1 MSNNTLMLLRPLID
15 ALQVPDLAPAAF
27 ESLSPAIP
35 ALLENMAAAMSKA
48 EDFEGRNREFEELV
62 RVLKNDAA
70 YYEEESDRQE
80 RQVQKWKKL
89 VLHTLTILKPFV
101 RCPVRVT
108 PKGKSKVEGGIF
120 EGQALILTD
129 KNEIELRLVDGRSI
143 PLDWISKP
151 SLEGVPT

>member
-1 MSNNTLMLLRPLID
+1 MSNNTLMLLLPLID
-15 ALQVPDLAPAAF
+15 ALQVPDLAPDAL

-35 ALLENMAAAMSKA
+35 ALLEKMAAAMEEA
-48 EDFEGRNREFEELV
+48 EDFAGRNREFEELV
-62 RVLKNDAA
+62 RVLRNDAA

-80 RQVQKWKKL
+80 RQARKWKDL
-89 VLHTLTILKPFV
+89 VLHMLAILKPFV

-108 PKGKSKVEGGIF
+108 PKGKSQVEGGIF

-129 KNEIELRLVDGRSI
+129 KDKIKLRLVDGRSI

-151 SLEGVPT
+151 SLEGVPA